1 MSSSPLRPGATIE
14 QELDFYK
21 SQYTQ
26 LEADLSDFQASSKEL
41 EEQLE
46 RDIEAAEKNE
56 RKLKEQVEKLTFEV
70 EEWKG
75 KYKLAKQEANSA
87 QTVLQKEVT
96 TLREKVRGLEG
107 RLRDVE
113 VVNDDYERLQRN
125 TEASHEDLEAK
136 LNVAIERGVM
146 QEEDIRAGELEREA
160 LRIETQRLR
169 DELGDLR
176 VESEINGEKLR
187 LAESSV
193 ERLRTT
199 RKPSPLAVENLRA
212 RSPAGSEGSGRS
224 GITPS
229 STSTTASTPPPTSK
243 SGISEDG
250 TGTPPSPPLSDAP
263 VQHAK
268 AEPKTSVSR
277 RSLLPDNTAATPRP
291 SLYGPRSAAPTNKH
305 HTRGPSIA
313 SSTGTSSSVLVG
325 GDSAKAMRPP
335 PSKPKRPSTTTTGEG
350 LPRSDSLYQIK
361 ALRGR
366 MQKIEERVH
375 SARSKLPPPGTRTP
389 TKSPRPVE
397 GGERLLPG
405 SVTMR
410 RSMKRPSGSLSSSLA
425 FGGGGEMVGT
435 DGDVPADAPAA
446 VERTARRESHVK
458 RLSYG
463 IPRPGLGERGLSAL
477 GERPASALGRPPS
490 SLGRGVDGAGASSR
504 PSSRGSLASAS
515 AQRGESRGGGG
526 GARPESRSG
535 LASRPESRGG
545 LASRPES
552 RGGLASRPESRT
564 GSRMSGSATR
574 PESRTGSRTSGVGG
588 LYGAS
593 ATNSARP
600 ESRTG
605 NTSSRTTAASTNG
618 ITHRAT
624 QPRASIGASTPST
637 NARPRSSMG
646 GASNYA
652 TIHGTP
658 RSHRPSA
665 SVSELRRK
673 AVTDNDG
680 QQQETPAFAAGGLFS
695 SPSGK
700 GRRTSGLPGLSSGT
714 ARKVG
719 GSGSGVSSPTD
730 KTLRRVGES
739 VGSGLN
745 GVGVGGGEM
754 RPPPAPAR
762 RKVGDVGETY

>member
-21 SQYTQ
+21 SQYAQ

-136 LNVAIERGVM
+136 LNVAIERGAM

-169 DELGDLR
+169 DELGDLK
-176 VESEINGEKLR
+176 VESEISVEKLR
-187 LAESSV
+187 KAEVLV

-212 RSPAGSEGSGRS
+212 RSPAGSEGSG
-224 GITPS
+224 ITPS

-243 SGISEDG
+243 SEISEDG
-250 TGTPPSPPLSDAP
+250 AGTPPSPPLSDTP

-435 DGDVPADAPAA
+435 DGDVRADAPAA

-463 IPRPGLGERGLSAL
+463 IPRPSLGERAPSAL
-477 GERPASALGRPPS
+477 GDRPASALGRPPS
-490 SLGRGVDGAGASSR
+490 SLGRGVDGAGA
-504 PSSRGSLASAS
+504 
-515 AQRGESRGGGG
+515 
-526 GARPESRSG
+526 GAE
-535 LASRPESRGG
+535 
-545 LASRPES
+545 
-552 RGGLASRPESRT
+552 
-564 GSRMSGSATR
+564 
-574 PESRTGSRTSGVGG
+574 
-588 LYGAS
+588 
-593 ATNSARP
+593 
-600 ESRTG
+600 
-605 NTSSRTTAASTNG
+605 
-618 ITHRAT
+618 
-624 QPRASIGASTPST
+624 
-637 NARPRSSMG
+637 
-646 GASNYA
+646 
-652 TIHGTP
+652 
-658 RSHRPSA
+658 
-665 SVSELRRK
+665 
-673 AVTDNDG
+673 
-680 QQQETPAFAAGGLFS
+680 
-695 SPSGK
+695 
-700 GRRTSGLPGLSSGT
+700 
-714 ARKVG
+714 
-719 GSGSGVSSPTD
+719 
-730 KTLRRVGES
+730 
-739 VGSGLN
+739 
-745 GVGVGGGEM
+745 
-754 RPPPAPAR
+754 
-762 RKVGDVGETY
+762 